1 MNKLTLVFALLAI
14 VFTAGCASKNVSL
27 SGGTGIEI
35 VLFNAPAVVDA
46 EEQFAA
52 DLVIQ
57 NVGDGIATNVNA
69 VLAQKSNFVV
79 NAPGKKEID
88 ILYPPVPEKDVP
100 GEQFV
105 TSWILKAPKVPTDQV
120 KSLVARVTYD
130 YSSNATSNI
139 YVVPK
144 EQYDEMGAE
153 SFRTYSTSSN
163 GPILISIQ
171 PLPAFKIR
179 QGQKAVN
186 ALVVLSIQDV
196 GGGSLVGKIEN
207 FKLTLTSGS
216 YAKDIT
222 SSCSGVPIRSREIQ
236 LLGRNK
242 GIDLKC
248 EFVLPAGESSISYIV
263 DATADYTYYIDSEQ
277 LSIDVISVPEG
288 PQPTFYPISIQVQ
301 GAGSGSVASSPPGID
316 CPSDCLENF
325 QDGISVAFTATPDV
339 GSKFVK
345 WVGCSRV
352 SNGICTVFVDSAKQV
367 SATFART

>member
-1 MNKLTLVFALLAI
+1 
-14 VFTAGCASKNVSL
+14 
-27 SGGTGIEI
+27 
-35 VLFNAPAVVDA
+35 
-46 EEQFAA
+46 
-52 DLVIQ
+52 
-57 NVGDGIATNVNA
+57 
-69 VLAQKSNFVV
+69 
-79 NAPGKKEID
+79 
-88 ILYPPVPEKDVP
+88 
-100 GEQFV
+100 
-105 TSWILKAPKVPTDQV
+105 
-120 KSLVARVTYD
+120 
-130 YSSNATSNI
+130 
-139 YVVPK
+139 
-144 EQYDEMGAE
+144 
-153 SFRTYSTSSN
+153 
-163 GPILISIQ
+163 
-171 PLPAFKIR
+171 
-179 QGQKAVN
+179 
-186 ALVVLSIQDV
+186 LVVLSIQDV

-207 FKLTLTSGS
+207 FKLTLSSGGLV
-216 YAKDIT
+216 KDVT

-236 LLGRNK
+236 LLGRERA
-242 GIDLKC
+242 IDIKC

-316 CPSDCLENF
+316 CPSDCLENY